1 MTRHGA
7 PKVGMIFFISFL
19 LIKTRH
25 RFISLIFYLRFFFL
39 FLSLLYPHSLGAS
52 RDFDEGE
59 RVSSING

>member
-19 LIKTRH
+19 IIKTRH

-39 FLSLLYPHSLGAS
+39 FLSLRCSLS
-52 RDFDEGE
+52 ELLEISTRE
-59 RVSSING
+59 RG